1 MTTNERR
8 PNRSIPE
15 PEHLGEET
23 VRDAAIGG
31 SSDDEYEPIVP
42 ADIEEIGAQ
51 DDPSNDLS

>member
-1 MTTNERR
+1 MKTNADR

-23 VRDAAIGG
+23 FTDAAIGG

-42 ADIEEIGAQ
+42 DDAEEVGSQ
-51 DDPSNDLS
+51 DESLD